1 MLLNTINFSFVLVKP
16 DVQFTVN
23 DSSVCLGDVVS
34 FTCSAVGKPVVH
46 TLQLFRDDSLLSN
59 SSSSIVWSRATS
71 IGGDF
76 IYTCVANNTVGTTNV
91 TAAVAVNGK
100 QETTSFVYYYILPFQ
115 LQSNPS

>member
-23 DSSVCLGDVVS
+23 DSSVCLGDVIS
-34 FTCSAVGKPVVH
+34 FNCSAVGKPVVH
-46 TLQLFRDDSLLSN
+46 SYQLLRDGSLLSN

-76 IYTCVANNTVGTTNV
+76 IYTCVANNTVGTANV

-100 QETTSFVYYYILPFQ
+100 QETHSFVYYYKLPFQ
-115 LQSNPS
+115 LQSKLS